1 MRLAFLLCFI
11 LIMWSLIVLGG
22 YILIKVVAP
31 IHLEAGEI
39 ASSIL
44 KAVIALSMV
53 VFWIWILIALM
64 NTYVKRKL
72 VDPKKQSR
80 T

>member
-1 MRLAFLLCFI
+1 MKLGFLMGFI
-11 LIMWSLIVLGG
+11 VIMWLLIILGG
-22 YILIKVVAP
+22 YILIKIVAP

-53 VFWIWILIALM
+53 AIWIWILIALM
-64 NTYVKRKL
+64 NGYVRRKL
-72 VDPKKQSR
+72 INPKG
-80 T
+80 